1 MAPLDRLF
9 DDLSRRDRR
18 VRFLSWLA
26 VLLPATSGALLILSL
41 TLHAFGVPFVAGPAS
56 GIILATVA
64 VCASTVASAVV
75 ALRPVNLAT
84 LLYRLDAAVDGEARL
99 SSLHEARK
107 TGSSRFYEEA
117 LTPLVE
123 ERSSR
128 YAMILRL
135 TRGAR
140 LRVLLGLVLV
150 ALVAFSPWIGA
161 SLRPDRVASGPG
173 SEGFLAAPPEVE
185 SEEELD
191 ETAEPD
197 ASEESAVGDEA
208 VLDDVLESLRTSR
221 TNPDDEVVEELPDA
235 ARLEEMQGDGP
246 TTFVG
251 FLFELSERIR
261 NSGAAELSA
270 EERSLIS
277 EILPEVE
284 EELAADLEG
293 LLNDPSADEA
303 QERIERLLSADASFP
318 EIDADA
324 LASDVSGNAES
335 VGAFDPTDSSG
346 DPTAPDGESVSPSD
360 EEGGQGDAE
369 GDATSR
375 EHDEEGIY
383 PVTDFDGPEDEVP
396 ELVEAELPTE
406 IGESGGVI
414 EYITQGVPIEP
425 PEGDSEDGP
434 AYVVDFERMRSILD
448 ARTIS
453 ADAYEI
459 VQRYFEAITQG
470 GT

>member
-99 SSLHEARK
+99 SSLHEVRK

-150 ALVAFSPWIGA
+150 ALVALSPWIGA

-277 EILPEVE
+277 EILAFSPPMLPSRRSTRMPSHPTSQGMRRASVPST
-284 EELAADLEG
+284 LRIPLEI
-293 LLNDPSADEA
+293 PP
-303 QERIERLLSADASFP
+303 RLTARACHRP
-318 EIDADA
+318 MKRAGRA
-324 LASDVSGNAES
+324 MRRGMPRAES
-335 VGAFDPTDSSG
+335 MTRRESTRLRTSMDRKTRFRSSSKPSCRPRSG
-346 DPTAPDGESVSPSD
+346 SP
-360 EEGGQGDAE
+360 A
-369 GDATSR
+369 A
-375 EHDEEGIY
+375 
-383 PVTDFDGPEDEVP
+383 
-396 ELVEAELPTE
+396 
-406 IGESGGVI
+406 
-414 EYITQGVPIEP
+414 
-425 PEGDSEDGP
+425 
-434 AYVVDFERMRSILD
+434 
-448 ARTIS
+448 
-453 ADAYEI
+453 
-459 VQRYFEAITQG
+459 
-470 GT
+470 